1 MHPYFTIFGTQIPA
15 YGTMALIGFLVSLFA
30 AVRLGRHYGIKD
42 RDIFCA
48 ACYGVLGLIIGAKLF
63 YALPF
68 LPEMVSVVK
77 EHGFSYLSEHSVE
90 FLRRAFAGYVFY
102 GGLLGIMSSVA
113 FYAKMMRMNVR
124 LFLDVLAMIV
134 PLFHGFG
141 RIGCFLAGCCYGV
154 SITATVRFPVQL
166 IESICNFLL
175 FVFLVFYGK
184 KEKNV
189 GKVAGIYLMVY
200 PLLRFLLEFFRGD
213 RIRGVW
219 TISGFQISSAQFI
232 SIPLFFFGYVLCT
245 YPKCEREKKIF

>member
-1 MHPYFTIFGTQIPA
+1 MHPYFTIFSTKIPA
-15 YGTMALIGFLVSLFA
+15 YGTMALIGLFISLFA
-30 AVRLGRHYGIKD
+30 AVRLGRQYGIKD

-48 ACYGVLGLIIGAKLF
+48 ACYGMLGLIIGAKLF

-68 LPEMVSVVK
+68 LPELVSVVK
-77 EHGFSYLSEHSVE
+77 THGFSYLLAHSES
-90 FLRRAFAGYVFY
+90 FLHRAFAGYVFY
-102 GGLLGIMSSVA
+102 GGLLGIMGGVVL
-113 FYAKMMRMNVR
+113 YAKMMRMNVR

-175 FVFLVFYGK
+175 FAFLVFYGK

-189 GKVAGIYLMVY
+189 GKVAGVYLMAY
-200 PLLRFLLEFFRGD
+200 PLLRFFLEFFRGD
-213 RIRGVW
+213 RIRGLW
-219 TISGFQISSAQFI
+219 TIFGCQLSSAQLM
-232 SIPLFFFGYVLCT
+232 SIPLFLLGYVLVQNAN
-245 YPKCEREKKIF
+245 EVKKN